1 MDSFI
6 QPCRFAQIS
15 SSTDMTAI
23 DATATASSNGWVLSL
38 TMTFMP
44 RIDETAVTGR
54 VMAAITARRS
64 AAIVT
69 FVFVRAW

>member
-1 MDSFI
+1 
-6 QPCRFAQIS
+6 
-15 SSTDMTAI
+15 MTTIAI
-23 DATATASSNGWVLSL
+23 TATASSNGWVLSL

-64 AAIVT
+64 AAMVT